1 MEKMT
6 KRVIV
11 MGCAC
16 VITSFLTVEQI
27 ENFRKYLPEAL
38 KLTDETSGRE
48 VCSIELDDGPGSIV
62 DGKVTFSRTKTPD
75 GMASITLL
83 LDPEIEDKAE
93 MVKTQIGA
101 SLIAL
106 DRLETLLLERLK
118 ELESTMCRMDEM
130 ICQL

>member
-38 KLTDETSGRE
+38 KLTDETCGKE

-62 DGKVTFSRTKTPD
+62 DGKVTFSRTRTPD
-75 GMASITLL
+75 GLASITLL
-83 LDPEIEDKAE
+83 LDPETEDKAE
-93 MVKTQIGA
+93 MIKKQIGA
-101 SLIAL
+101 SLIVL

-118 ELESTMCRMDEM
+118 ELEYAMRRMDEM
-130 ICQL
+130 ISQL

>member
-38 KLTDETSGRE
+38 KLTDETSGNE

-62 DGKVTFSRTKTPD
+62 DGKVTFSRTRTPD

-93 MVKTQIGA
+93 MVKTRIGA
-101 SLIAL
+101 SLIGL

>member
-1 MEKMT
+1 MEKIT
-6 KRVIV
+6 KRVMI

-27 ENFRKYLPEAL
+27 ENFRKYLPKAL
-38 KLTDETSGRE
+38 KLTDETSGNE

-62 DGKVTFSRTKTPD
+62 DGKFTFSRTKTPD

-93 MVKTQIGA
+93 MVKTRIGA
-101 SLIAL
+101 SLIVL

-118 ELESTMCRMDEM
+118 ELEFTMHRMDEM